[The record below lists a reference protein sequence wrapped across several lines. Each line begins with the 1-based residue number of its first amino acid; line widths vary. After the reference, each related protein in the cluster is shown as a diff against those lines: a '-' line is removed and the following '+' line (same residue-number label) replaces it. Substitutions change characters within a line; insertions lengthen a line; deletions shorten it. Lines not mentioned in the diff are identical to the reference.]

1 MGRLEEIAYSMNF
14 ITADDV
20 ARIAQS
26 MRSIT
31 YGEYFVR
38 MLEQESESA
47 VHSN

>member
-1 MGRLEEIAYSMNF
+1 MGF

-26 MRSIT
+26 MRSSS
-31 YGEYFVR
+31 YGEYLVR
-38 MLEQESESA
+38 MFEQESESA